1 MAKKKSGSFDKDGI
15 EGLAKDKPVLY
26 DIEDKNGKTLYT
38 GVAKRGR
45 VEDRLK
51 EHLPGGPDP
60 IRGGAKV
67 KIKQKP
73 SIADAEKAEARAIK
87 QKQPPQNK
95 KGK

>member
-1 MAKKKSGSFDKDGI
+1 MAGKKSGSFSKEGI
-15 EGLAKDKPVLY
+15 ENLAKDKPVVY
-26 DIEDKNGKTLYT
+26 EINDKNDKLLYV

-51 EHLPGGPDP
+51 EHLSSGPDP

-67 KIKQKP
+67 KIQQKAN
-73 SIADAEKAEARAIK
+73 IAEAEKAEARAIK
-87 QKQPPQNK
+87 AKQPPRNK

>member
-1 MAKKKSGSFDKDGI
+1 MAGKKSGGFNKEGI
-15 EGLAKDKPVLY
+15 EGLAKDKPVVYEIQDKKGDPLY
-26 DIEDKNGKTLYT
+26 V

-60 IRGGAKV
+60 IRGGVKV

-73 SIADAEKAEARAIK
+73 SISDAEKAEARAIK
-87 QKQPPQNK
+87 SKQPPRNK